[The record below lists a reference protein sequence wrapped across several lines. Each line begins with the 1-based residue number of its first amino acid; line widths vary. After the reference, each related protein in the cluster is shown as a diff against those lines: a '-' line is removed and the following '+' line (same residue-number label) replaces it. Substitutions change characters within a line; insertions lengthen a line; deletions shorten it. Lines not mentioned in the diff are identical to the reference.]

1 MRAYCPRFLA
11 KAVETPIITKIE
23 MVTDGSTVYIH
34 VNPIF
39 QKPRQRTTTLA
50 TREIKCG
57 QTLYFPCTEHQQK
70 KVNGKEITLIE
81 II

>member
-50 TREIKCG
+50 TREIKFM
-57 QTLYFPCTEHQQK
+57 YFASLLRCLRVQ
-70 KVNGKEITLIE
+70 
-81 II
+81 